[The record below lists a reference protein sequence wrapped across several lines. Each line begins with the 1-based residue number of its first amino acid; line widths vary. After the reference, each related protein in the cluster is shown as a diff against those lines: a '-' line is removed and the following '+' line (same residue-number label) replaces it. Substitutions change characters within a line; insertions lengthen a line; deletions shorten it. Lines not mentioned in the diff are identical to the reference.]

1 MNPKKEIVEPAE
13 RQVSKRLIKDGKN
26 DKPPTMT
33 KPRKLH
39 PLKGT
44 ITYACLGKV
53 TSKGPHQDQPF
64 YLLTIQL
71 ESLFTGKKEASIYVF
86 PNLVNKEI

>member
-13 RQVSKRLIKDGKN
+13 KRVSKRLTKDEKN
-26 DKPPTMT
+26 DNNRQMT

-39 PLKGT
+39 QLKGT
-44 ITYACLGKV
+44 ITYAFLGKV

-64 YLLTIQL
+64 YLLTIHQ
-71 ESLFTGKKEASIYVF
+71 ESLFTGKKEASIYAF
-86 PNLVNKEI
+86 PNLVTKEI